1 MLLEMLGL
9 ILAKMTMFLLGIRLF
24 YDDWLLHT
32 LDGLA
37 EGRADSIQVFNTKV
51 LQLSALQML
60 PLDNRVATGCSLEG
74 YSRPSNLNRSQIF
87 ESFDSHQSSV
97 VGSQSVP

>member
-1 MLLEMLGL
+1 MYLLAGYYVIENVRFK
-9 ILAKMTMFLLGIRLF
+9 LAKITMFLLGIRLF
-24 YDDWLLHT
+24 YVDWLLHT

-74 YSRPSNLNRSQIF
+74 Y
-87 ESFDSHQSSV
+87 
-97 VGSQSVP
+97 